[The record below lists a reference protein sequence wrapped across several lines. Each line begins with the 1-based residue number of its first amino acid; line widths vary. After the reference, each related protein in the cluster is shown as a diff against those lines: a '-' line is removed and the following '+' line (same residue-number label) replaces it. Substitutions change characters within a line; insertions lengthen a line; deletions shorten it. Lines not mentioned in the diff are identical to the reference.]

1 MGKDN
6 AYPNVRSKGLKV
18 MNNESKTLTNHE
30 IIDRIV
36 EQIQSMLTQ
45 VCKESKFWIH
55 PNLRWPSYSF
65 TYLFTFTYFC
75 IVHMQTLKEE
85 FSQGK

>member
-36 EQIQSMLTQ
+36 EQI
-45 VCKESKFWIH
+45 
-55 PNLRWPSYSF
+55 
-65 TYLFTFTYFC
+65 
-75 IVHMQTLKEE
+75 
-85 FSQGK
+85 

>member
-1 MGKDN
+1 MGKDD

-45 VCKESKFWIH
+45 VCKESKLWIQGGQVTYV
-55 PNLRWPSYSF
+55 L
-65 TYLFTFTYFC
+65 TYLRLLTFVLYPC
-75 IVHMQTLKEE
+75 RP
-85 FSQGK
+85 